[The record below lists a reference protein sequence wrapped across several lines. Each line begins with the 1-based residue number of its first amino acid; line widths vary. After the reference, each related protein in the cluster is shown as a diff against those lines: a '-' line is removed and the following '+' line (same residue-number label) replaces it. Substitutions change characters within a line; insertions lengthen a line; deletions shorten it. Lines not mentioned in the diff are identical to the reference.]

1 MSTIENEAVKNKKI
15 GRKAAVAATVGTVI
29 EWYDF
34 FLYATASA
42 LIFPKLFFPA
52 SDPYIGTLQSFGTF
66 AVGFLARPV
75 GAAIFGHYG
84 DRIGRKTALV
94 LTMFLMGIS
103 SLVIGLLPTYQSV
116 GMWAPILL
124 VLLRLIQGIG
134 VGGEWGGSVLLS
146 MEWGDKK
153 RQALMGSWPQMGVS
167 AGLLLASIMISLFMY
182 ISGDGFFT
190 WGWRIPF
197 ILSVV
202 LLIVGYIIRA
212 KIPETPSFR
221 KVQEQQKVSRM
232 PVMEVLKNHPRAVLL
247 AALVRLSENGPFYV
261 YTVFIINF
269 GMEMFKMDKAFFVN
283 ANTVGSLVMVFGI
296 PFFGYLSDR
305 IGIRRMYLIGVATTF
320 AWAFAYVGLISTG
333 IPIALFLA
341 TVLSMIPHSMQV
353 GPQGAML
360 AHCFPPRLRYSGLS
374 LGTQFGAIIAGGF
387 APLICMYLW
396 HTLGTAYAVS
406 FYIAGAAVIT
416 FCATLL
422 LRNYTETASL
432 DKVEEKEE
440 SKEVLSV

>member
-1 MSTIENEAVKNKKI
+1 MSRIEKETAEHKKT

-42 LIFPKLFFPA
+42 LIFPKLFFPD

-75 GAAIFGHYG
+75 GAAIFGHLG
-84 DRIGRKTALV
+84 DRVGRKTTLV

-103 SLVIGLLPTYQSV
+103 SLIIGLLPTYTSAGV
-116 GMWAPILL
+116 WAPVLL
-124 VLLRLIQGIG
+124 VLMRLIQGIG

-146 MEWGDKK
+146 MEWGTKK

-167 AGLLLASIMISLFMY
+167 AGMLLASIMISLFMY

-197 ILSVV
+197 IFSIV
-202 LLIVGYIIRA
+202 LLIVGYVIRV

-221 KVQEQQKVSRM
+221 KVQEEKSVARM
-232 PVMEVLKNHPRAVLL
+232 PVMEVFKSHPRAILL

-269 GMEMFKMDKAFFVN
+269 GMEMFKMDKSFFVN
-283 ANTVGSLVMVFGI
+283 ANMAGSVVMVFAI

-333 IPIALFLA
+333 IPAALFLA
-341 TVLSMIPHSMQV
+341 TVLSMVPHSMQV

-360 AHCFPPRLRYSGLS
+360 AHCFPSRLRYSGLS

-387 APLICMYLW
+387 APLICTYLW
-396 HTLGTAYAVS
+396 HELGSAYAVS
-406 FYIAGAAVIT
+406 LYIATAAVIT

-422 LRNYTETASL
+422 LRNETESVLENEAGAN
-432 DKVEEKEE
+432 EEGSEA
-440 SKEVLSV
+440 VSV